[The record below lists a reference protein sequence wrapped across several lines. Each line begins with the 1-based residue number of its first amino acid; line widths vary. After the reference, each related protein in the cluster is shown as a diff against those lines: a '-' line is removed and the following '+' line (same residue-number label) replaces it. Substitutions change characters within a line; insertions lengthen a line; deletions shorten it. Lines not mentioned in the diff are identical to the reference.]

1 MKTYL
6 FKPFLRIAGLQSLLL
21 GFFVMALTA
30 IISVW
35 SHCHFDGAVDVHI
48 GAQTSLW
55 FYFIEPLIDW
65 LCLFV
70 FLFIAGKFAAAS
82 RIRLI
87 DVAGTVA
94 LARWPMI
101 IVALLAFITLN
112 EPVNINDIKTSQIV
126 FGMATLVFA
135 IWMIALLYNAYTVSC
150 NAKGSKAIVSFI
162 IAIVLAESVSKLIVL
177 KMYGIL

>member
-6 FKPFLRIAGLQSLLL
+6 LNPFSRIAGLKSLLL
-21 GFFVMALTA
+21 GLFIMSLTS

-35 SHCHFDGAVDVHI
+35 NHCHFDGALDVHI
-48 GAQTSLW
+48 GAQTSNW

-65 LCLFV
+65 LCLFI
-70 FLFIAGKFAAAS
+70 FLFIAGKFASAS

-87 DVAGTVA
+87 DVAGTVV

-101 IVALLAFITLN
+101 IVALLAFMTLN

-135 IWMIALLYNAYTVSC
+135 IWMVALLYNAYAVSC

-162 IAIVLAESVSKLIVL
+162 IALILAESVSKLIIL
-177 KMYGIL
+177 KMYCIL